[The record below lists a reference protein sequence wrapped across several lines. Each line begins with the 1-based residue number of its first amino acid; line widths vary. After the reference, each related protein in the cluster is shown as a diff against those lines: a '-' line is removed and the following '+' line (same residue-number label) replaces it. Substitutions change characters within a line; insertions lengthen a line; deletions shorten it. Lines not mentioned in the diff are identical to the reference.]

1 MAQAKAKAKTKTT
14 KAPTASTGTA
24 ATKRTPAKKPAAGST
39 TASTTTREPKKPSAT
54 SAKKGG
60 VSTKGVVDTTAELS
74 DDVLQAVE
82 SGQRAAIDAV
92 HRFLET
98 VDEALPA
105 LGERPSRR
113 EKVID
118 AALEMA
124 DRLTTTQYEFLRTVV
139 RSAEKSLGT
148 SQSEAR

>member
-1 MAQAKAKAKTKTT
+1 MAQTKAKGTT
-14 KAPTASTGTA
+14 APATGTA
-24 ATKRTPAKKPAAGST
+24 SANKKAPAKKKAPNKKSPSAKTGPAA
-39 TASTTTREPKKPSAT
+39 A
-54 SAKKGG
+54 
-60 VSTKGVVDTTAELS
+60 TKGAVDSTAELS
-74 DDVLQAVE
+74 DDVLAAVE

-124 DRLTTTQYEFLRTVV
+124 DKLTTTQYEFLRTVV
-139 RSAEKSLGT
+139 RSADRSLGT
-148 SQSEAR
+148 SDSDTT

>member
-1 MAQAKAKAKTKTT
+1 MAQTKAK
-14 KAPTASTGTA
+14 G
-24 ATKRTPAKKPAAGST
+24 T
-39 TASTTTREPKKPSAT
+39 TAPPAGTT
-54 SAKKGG
+54 SAKKKAPNKT
-60 VSTKGVVDTTAELS
+60 SASAKKGPAAAAKGAVDSTAELS
-74 DDVLQAVE
+74 DDVLAAVE

-98 VDEALPA
+98 VDEAVPA

-124 DRLTTTQYEFLRTVV
+124 DKLTTTQYEFLRTVV
-139 RSAEKSLGT
+139 RSADRSLGT
-148 SQSEAR
+148 SDSDTT

>member
-1 MAQAKAKAKTKTT
+1 MAQTKAKTT
-14 KAPTASTGTA
+14 KAE
-24 ATKRTPAKKPAAGST
+24 PAKAPTEG
-39 TASTTTREPKKPSAT
+39 TRSR
-54 SAKKGG
+54 
-60 VSTKGVVDTTAELS
+60 VDTTAELS
-74 DDVLQAVE
+74 EDVLKAVE

-92 HRFLET
+92 HRFLEA

-105 LGERPSRR
+105 IGERPSRR

-124 DRLTTTQYEFLRTVV
+124 DKLTTTQYEVLRTVV

-148 SQSEAR
+148 SPEAK

>member
-1 MAQAKAKAKTKTT
+1 MAQTKAKATS
-14 KAPTASTGTA
+14 APE
-24 ATKRTPAKKPAAGST
+24 AG
-39 TASTTTREPKKPSAT
+39 KT
-54 SAKKGG
+54 SAKKKAPAKKGS
-60 VSTKGVVDTTAELS
+60 STKKSASATKGAAATTKGAVDATAELS
-74 DDVLQAVE
+74 DDVLKAVE

-113 EKVID
+113 EKVVD

-139 RSAEKSLGT
+139 RSADRSLGT
-148 SQSEAR
+148 SDSEST

>member
-1 MAQAKAKAKTKTT
+1 MAKAKATT
-14 KAPTASTGTA
+14 A
-24 ATKRTPAKKPAAGST
+24 PAAGT
-39 TASTTTREPKKPSAT
+39 T
-54 SAKKGG
+54 SAKKKAPAKK
-60 VSTKGVVDTTAELS
+60 SSSAKKSAPATKGAVDATAELS
-74 DDVLQAVE
+74 DDVLAAVE

-113 EKVID
+113 EKVVD

-124 DRLTTTQYEFLRTVV
+124 DKLTTTQYEFLRTVV
-139 RSAEKSLGT
+139 RSADRSLGT
-148 SQSEAR
+148 SDSDTT

>member
-1 MAQAKAKAKTKTT
+1 MAKAKATT
-14 KAPTASTGTA
+14 APAAGT
-24 ATKRTPAKKPAAGST
+24 TPAKKAPA
-39 TASTTTREPKKPSAT
+39 KKSP
-54 SAKKGG
+54 SAKK
-60 VSTKGVVDTTAELS
+60 SAPATKGAVDATVELS
-74 DDVLQAVE
+74 DDVLAAVE

-124 DRLTTTQYEFLRTVV
+124 DKLTTTQYEFLRTVV
-139 RSAEKSLGT
+139 RSADRSLGT
-148 SQSEAR
+148 SDSDST

>member
-1 MAQAKAKAKTKTT
+1 MAQTKAKATSAPGASKTSPAKT
-14 KAPTASTGTA
+14 APAKESA
-24 ATKRTPAKKPAAGST
+24 PAKKGA
-39 TASTTTREPKKPSAT
+39 
-54 SAKKGG
+54 
-60 VSTKGVVDTTAELS
+60 VDATAELS
-74 DDVLQAVE
+74 DDVLAAVE

-113 EKVID
+113 EKVVD

-139 RSAEKSLGT
+139 RSADRSLGT
-148 SQSEAR
+148 ADDDTT

>member
-1 MAQAKAKAKTKTT
+1 MAQSKTKATT
-14 KAPTASTGTA
+14 A
-24 ATKRTPAKKPAAGST
+24 PAAGN
-39 TASTTTREPKKPSAT
+39 T
-54 SAKKGG
+54 SAKKKAPGKKKAAAKQ
-60 VSTKGVVDTTAELS
+60 SSSATKGAAAAAKGAVDSTAELS
-74 DDVLQAVE
+74 DDVLAAVE

-113 EKVID
+113 EKVVD

-124 DRLTTTQYEFLRTVV
+124 DKLTTTKYEFLRTVV
-139 RSAEKSLGT
+139 RSADRSLGT
-148 SQSEAR
+148 SDSDAT

>member
-1 MAQAKAKAKTKTT
+1 MAKAKAT
-14 KAPTASTGTA
+14 ST
-24 ATKRTPAKKPAAGST
+24 PAAGT
-39 TASTTTREPKKPSAT
+39 T
-54 SAKKGG
+54 SAKKKAPAKK
-60 VSTKGVVDTTAELS
+60 SPSAKKSAPATKDAAAATKGAAAATKGAVDATAELS
-74 DDVLQAVE
+74 DDVLAAVE

-113 EKVID
+113 EKVVD

-124 DRLTTTQYEFLRTVV
+124 DKLTTTQYEFLRTVV
-139 RSAEKSLGT
+139 RSADRSLGKSDSDT
-148 SQSEAR
+148 T

>member
-1 MAQAKAKAKTKTT
+1 MAKAKATT
-14 KAPTASTGTA
+14 APAAGTTS
-24 ATKRTPAKKPAAGST
+24 ATKKAPAKKSP
-39 TASTTTREPKKPSAT
+39 
-54 SAKKGG
+54 SAKK
-60 VSTKGVVDTTAELS
+60 SAPATKGAAAPTKGAVDATAELS
-74 DDVLQAVE
+74 DDVLAAVE

-113 EKVID
+113 EKVVD

-124 DRLTTTQYEFLRTVV
+124 DKLTTTQYEFLRTVV
-139 RSAEKSLGT
+139 RSADRSLGSSDSDT
-148 SQSEAR
+148 T

>member
-1 MAQAKAKAKTKTT
+1 MAKAKATS
-14 KAPTASTGTA
+14 APAAGT
-24 ATKRTPAKKPAAGST
+24 TPAKKKAP
-39 TASTTTREPKKPSAT
+39 
-54 SAKKGG
+54 AKKGP
-60 VSTKGVVDTTAELS
+60 STTKSAPATKGAAAAAKGAVDSTAELS
-74 DDVLQAVE
+74 DDVLAAVE

-124 DRLTTTQYEFLRTVV
+124 DKLTTTQYEFLRTVV
-139 RSAEKSLGT
+139 RSADRSLGT
-148 SQSEAR
+148 SDSDTK

>member
-1 MAQAKAKAKTKTT
+1 MAKAKATS
-14 KAPTASTGTA
+14 APAAGT
-24 ATKRTPAKKPAAGST
+24 TPAKKKAP
-39 TASTTTREPKKPSAT
+39 
-54 SAKKGG
+54 AKKG
-60 VSTKGVVDTTAELS
+60 SSTTKSASATKGAVAATKGAVDSTAELS
-74 DDVLQAVE
+74 DDVLAAVE

-124 DRLTTTQYEFLRTVV
+124 DKLTTTQYEFLRTVV
-139 RSAEKSLGT
+139 RSADRSLGT
-148 SQSEAR
+148 SDSDTK

>member
-1 MAQAKAKAKTKTT
+1 MAKAKATT
-14 KAPTASTGTA
+14 APAAGTSTAKKKA
-24 ATKRTPAKKPAAGST
+24 PAKKS
-39 TASTTTREPKKPSAT
+39 S
-54 SAKKGG
+54 
-60 VSTKGVVDTTAELS
+60 STKKSAPATKGAAATTKGAVDSTAELS
-74 DDVLQAVE
+74 DDVLAAVE

-113 EKVID
+113 EKVVD

-139 RSAEKSLGT
+139 RSADRSLGT
-148 SQSEAR
+148 SDSDTT

>member
-1 MAQAKAKAKTKTT
+1 MAKAKATSASAAGTSPAKK
-14 KAPTASTGTA
+14 KAPAKKSPSTKKSAPATKGAAA
-24 ATKRTPAKKPAAGST
+24 ATKGA
-39 TASTTTREPKKPSAT
+39 
-54 SAKKGG
+54 
-60 VSTKGVVDTTAELS
+60 VDSTAELS
-74 DDVLQAVE
+74 DDVLAAVE

-124 DRLTTTQYEFLRTVV
+124 DKLTTTQYEFLRTVV
-139 RSAEKSLGT
+139 RSADRSLGT
-148 SQSEAR
+148 SDSDTK

>member
-1 MAQAKAKAKTKTT
+1 MAKAKATT
-14 KAPTASTGTA
+14 APAAGTTAPKKKAPAKKSPSTKKSAPATKGAA
-24 ATKRTPAKKPAAGST
+24 ATK
-39 TASTTTREPKKPSAT
+39 
-54 SAKKGG
+54 KGA
-60 VSTKGVVDTTAELS
+60 VDSTAELS
-74 DDVLQAVE
+74 DDVLAAVE
-82 SGQRAAIDAV
+82 SGQRAAIEAV

-113 EKVID
+113 EKVVD

-139 RSAEKSLGT
+139 RSADRSLGT
-148 SQSEAR
+148 SDSDTT

>member
-1 MAQAKAKAKTKTT
+1 MAQAKAKAKT
-14 KAPTASTGTA
+14 PA
-24 ATKRTPAKKPAAGST
+24 AGATPAKKKAP
-39 TASTTTREPKKPSAT
+39 
-54 SAKKGG
+54 AKK
-60 VSTKGVVDTTAELS
+60 SSSTKKSAPATKGVAATTKGAVDSTAELS
-74 DDVLQAVE
+74 DDILQAVE

-113 EKVID
+113 EKVVD

-124 DRLTTTQYEFLRTVV
+124 DKLTTTQYEFLRTVV
-139 RSAEKSLGT
+139 RSADRSLGT
-148 SQSEAR
+148 SDSDST

>member
-1 MAQAKAKAKTKTT
+1 MAKAKATT
-14 KAPTASTGTA
+14 APAAGT
-24 ATKRTPAKKPAAGST
+24 TPAKKAPAKKSPSTKKRAPAKTSAPAA
-39 TASTTTREPKKPSAT
+39 
-54 SAKKGG
+54 KGA
-60 VSTKGVVDTTAELS
+60 VDSTAELS
-74 DDVLQAVE
+74 DDVLAAVE

-124 DRLTTTQYEFLRTVV
+124 DKLTTTQYEFLRTVV
-139 RSAEKSLGT
+139 RSADRSLGT
-148 SQSEAR
+148 SDSDNT

>member
-1 MAQAKAKAKTKTT
+1 MAQTKAKA
-14 KAPTASTGTA
+14 AP
-24 ATKRTPAKKPAAGST
+24 AGS
-39 TASTTTREPKKPSAT
+39 ST
-54 SAKKGG
+54 SAKKTAPAKKTATGKKTAPAKKRATATKTAPTKKGG
-60 VSTKGVVDTTAELS
+60 AAATKGMVDSTAELS
-74 DDVLQAVE
+74 DDVLKAVE

-113 EKVID
+113 EKVVD

-139 RSAEKSLGT
+139 RSADRSLDT
-148 SQSEAR
+148 SESDTK

>member
-1 MAQAKAKAKTKTT
+1 MAQTKAKATPASGAGTT
-14 KAPTASTGTA
+14 SAAKKAPPKQSV
-24 ATKRTPAKKPAAGST
+24 PAKKGAPA
-39 TASTTTREPKKPSAT
+39 KQSAP
-54 SAKKGG
+54 AKKGAAAAA
-60 VSTKGVVDTTAELS
+60 KGAVDSTAELS
-74 DDVLQAVE
+74 DDILQAVE

-113 EKVID
+113 EKVVD

-139 RSAEKSLGT
+139 RSADRSLGT
-148 SQSEAR
+148 SDSDTT

>member
-1 MAQAKAKAKTKTT
+1 MAKAKATT
-14 KAPTASTGTA
+14 PSAAGT
-24 ATKRTPAKKPAAGST
+24 TPAKKAPA
-39 TASTTTREPKKPSAT
+39 KKSAPAKT
-54 SAKKGG
+54 KAPAKKSPSAKK
-60 VSTKGVVDTTAELS
+60 SAPATKGAVDATVELS
-74 DDVLQAVE
+74 DDVLAAVE

-113 EKVID
+113 EKVVD

-124 DRLTTTQYEFLRTVV
+124 DKLTTTQYEFLRTVV
-139 RSAEKSLGT
+139 RSADRSLGT
-148 SQSEAR
+148 SDSDTK

>member
-1 MAQAKAKAKTKTT
+1 MAQTKATT
-14 KAPTASTGTA
+14 KASKATTG
-24 ATKRTPAKKPAAGST
+24 
-39 TASTTTREPKKPSAT
+39 T
-54 SAKKGG
+54 SAKKRAPAKKRAAAGKRTAPPAATAATTTK
-60 VSTKGVVDTTAELS
+60 SSRTKGMVDTSAELS
-74 DDVLQAVE
+74 DDVLKAVE

-105 LGERPSRR
+105 IGERPSRR

-148 SQSEAR
+148 PPEAK

>member
-1 MAQAKAKAKTKTT
+1 MAQTKAKATPASGASKTSAAK
-14 KAPTASTGTA
+14 KAPAKQSA
-24 ATKRTPAKKPAAGST
+24 PAKKGAA
-39 TASTTTREPKKPSAT
+39 AA
-54 SAKKGG
+54 AKGA
-60 VSTKGVVDTTAELS
+60 VDSTAELS
-74 DDVLQAVE
+74 DDILQAVE

-113 EKVID
+113 EKVVD

-124 DRLTTTQYEFLRTVV
+124 DKLTTTQYEFLRTVV
-139 RSAEKSLGT
+139 RSADRSLGT
-148 SQSEAR
+148 SDSDTT

>member
-1 MAQAKAKAKTKTT
+1 MAKAKTTT
-14 KAPTASTGTA
+14 A
-24 ATKRTPAKKPAAGST
+24 PAAGT
-39 TASTTTREPKKPSAT
+39 T
-54 SAKKGG
+54 SAKKKAPAKKTP
-60 VSTKGVVDTTAELS
+60 STKKSPPATKGAAATTKGAVDSAAELS
-74 DDVLQAVE
+74 DDVLAAVE

-124 DRLTTTQYEFLRTVV
+124 DKLTTTQYEFLRTVV
-139 RSAEKSLGT
+139 RSADRSLGT
-148 SQSEAR
+148 SDSDST

>member
-1 MAQAKAKAKTKTT
+1 MAQTKAK
-14 KAPTASTGTA
+14 GTA
-24 ATKRTPAKKPAAGST
+24 APAAGTASANKNPPAKKKAPAKKRAPNKKSPSAKTGPAA
-39 TASTTTREPKKPSAT
+39 A
-54 SAKKGG
+54 
-60 VSTKGVVDTTAELS
+60 TKGAVDSTGELS
-74 DDVLQAVE
+74 DDVLAAVE

-124 DRLTTTQYEFLRTVV
+124 DKLTTTQYEFLRTVV
-139 RSAEKSLGT
+139 RSADRSLGT
-148 SQSEAR
+148 SDSDTT

>member
-1 MAQAKAKAKTKTT
+1 MAQTKAKAKT
-14 KAPTASTGTA
+14 PA
-24 ATKRTPAKKPAAGST
+24 AGATPAKKKAPAKKS
-39 TASTTTREPKKPSAT
+39 SSPKKSPST
-54 SAKKGG
+54 KKG
-60 VSTKGVVDTTAELS
+60 VAATTKGAVDSTAELS

-113 EKVID
+113 EKVVD

-124 DRLTTTQYEFLRTVV
+124 DKLTTTQYEFLRTVV
-139 RSAEKSLGT
+139 RSADRSLGT
-148 SQSEAR
+148 SDSDST

>member
-1 MAQAKAKAKTKTT
+1 MAQTKAKST
-14 KAPTASTGTA
+14 KAPTAAG
-24 ATKRTPAKKPAAGST
+24 TPAKKRAP
-39 TASTTTREPKKPSAT
+39 
-54 SAKKGG
+54 AKKGATAPTTG
-60 VSTKGVVDTTAELS
+60 PVETGKPKQRSGGASKKDSEKKGMVDSTAELS
-74 DDVLQAVE
+74 DDVLKAVE
-82 SGQRAAIDAV
+82 AGQRAAIDAV

-105 LGERPSRR
+105 IGERPSRR

-139 RSAEKSLGT
+139 RSAEKSLGA
-148 SQSEAR
+148 SPEAK

>member
-1 MAQAKAKAKTKTT
+1 MAKAKATT
-14 KAPTASTGTA
+14 A
-24 ATKRTPAKKPAAGST
+24 PAAGT
-39 TASTTTREPKKPSAT
+39 T
-54 SAKKGG
+54 SAKKKAPAKK
-60 VSTKGVVDTTAELS
+60 SSSAKKSAPATKGAAAATKGAAAATKGAVDSTAELS
-74 DDVLQAVE
+74 DDVLAAVE

-113 EKVID
+113 EKVVD

-124 DRLTTTQYEFLRTVV
+124 DKLTTTQYEFLRTVV
-139 RSAEKSLGT
+139 RSADRSLGKSDSDT
-148 SQSEAR
+148 T

>member
-1 MAQAKAKAKTKTT
+1 MAKAKAQAKTP
-14 KAPTASTGTA
+14 AAGT
-24 ATKRTPAKKPAAGST
+24 TPAKKMAPAKKSSST
-39 TASTTTREPKKPSAT
+39 TKSASAT
-54 SAKKGG
+54 KGAAAAAKGA
-60 VSTKGVVDTTAELS
+60 VDSTAELS
-74 DDVLQAVE
+74 DDVLAAVE

-124 DRLTTTQYEFLRTVV
+124 DKLTTTQYEFLRTVV
-139 RSAEKSLGT
+139 RSADRSLGT
-148 SQSEAR
+148 SDSDTK